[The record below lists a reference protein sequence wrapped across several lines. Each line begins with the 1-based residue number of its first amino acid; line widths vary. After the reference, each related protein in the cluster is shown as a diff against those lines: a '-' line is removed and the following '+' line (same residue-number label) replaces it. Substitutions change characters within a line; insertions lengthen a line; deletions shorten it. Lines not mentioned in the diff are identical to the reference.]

1 MDVALNFKTC
11 RAFQF
16 WGPLFRQT
24 VLWFEFHF
32 FSKTHSHDG
41 FGEPVCQHFTQGIHC
56 SHFTSSII
64 ELKHY
69 FFPVSSPVKARLE
82 SGLSVLNSLEI
93 TFSECL
99 ENGSWYRP

>member
-1 MDVALNFKTC
+1 MMDS
-11 RAFQF
+11 
-16 WGPLFRQT
+16 
-24 VLWFEFHF
+24 E
-32 FSKTHSHDG
+32 S
-41 FGEPVCQHFTQGIHC
+41 VCQHFTQGIHC

-69 FFPVSSPVKARLE
+69 FFPVSSPVKAGLE